1 MPLLLALL
9 SRLCED
15 DDIEYSGTPSLLS
28 PLGILTVPLLKLLF
42 YGLRLRFVIVRWWL
56 VRCRLGLLGLC
67 LGLGLGLSLTL
78 DWSRTRLR
86 GLLSLRLLR
95 RSVGSRSGIRGQ
107 VVVVNGDARS
117 CLPGHVSGM

>member
-9 SRLCED
+9 LRLCED

-42 YGLRLRFVIVRWWL
+42 YGLRLRFVIARWWL
-56 VRCRLGLLGLC
+56 VRCRLGLLG

-117 CLPGHVSGM
+117 RLPGHVSCM